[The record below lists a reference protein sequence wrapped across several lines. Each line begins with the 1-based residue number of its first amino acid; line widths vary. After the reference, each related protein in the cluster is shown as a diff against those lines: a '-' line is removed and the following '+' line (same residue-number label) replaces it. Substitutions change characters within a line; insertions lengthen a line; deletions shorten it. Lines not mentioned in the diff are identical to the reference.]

1 MENLSSFVF
10 GEVIRRRGKKQQ
22 NINSVFKGP
31 FEPRLRIWASISSP
45 KGRHCMFQQRIVSE
59 VVVHDV
65 DNAGKDSVEVLL
77 REGKGGSWSPH
88 QTFPP
93 RARTFTLF
101 CWMARCGAKT
111 FPPPRTF
118 TLCPYWKAL
127 CADSVGASWNPI
139 CKCGPRFSGR
149 STWLRLT
156 LTRLETNKVL
166 QCRFR
171 SCVFYT

>member
-31 FEPRLRIWASISSP
+31 FEPRLRILASISSP

-59 VVVHDV
+59 VVGRDV

-118 TLCPYWKAL
+118 TLCPY
-127 CADSVGASWNPI
+127 
-139 CKCGPRFSGR
+139 
-149 STWLRLT
+149 
-156 LTRLETNKVL
+156 
-166 QCRFR
+166 
-171 SCVFYT
+171 